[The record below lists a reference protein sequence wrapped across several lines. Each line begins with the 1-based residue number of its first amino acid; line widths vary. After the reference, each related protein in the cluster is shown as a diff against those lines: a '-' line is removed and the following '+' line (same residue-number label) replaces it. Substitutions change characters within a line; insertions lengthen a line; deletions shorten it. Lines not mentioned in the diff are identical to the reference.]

1 MSSDELSD
9 QLDFLK
15 TIDALK
21 GIVRA
26 SPILDRSR
34 CENSA
39 EHSWHLAMY
48 ALILADH
55 ASGRINVGRVIQML
69 LIHDIVEID
78 VGDTPIHG
86 EHGKDEQAELER
98 RAAERI
104 FGLLPAK
111 QANDLLTLWG
121 EFEAAATDD
130 AKFAK
135 SLDRLQPLIHNV
147 ETAGGT
153 WNAHKLTLQQVLD
166 RYGPQIENGSTTL
179 WAKARN
185 MVSNF
190 FKGNRT

>member
-1 MSSDELSD
+1 MNSDNLND

-26 SPILDRSR
+26 SPILDQSR

-48 ALILADH
+48 ALVLTDH
-55 ASGRINVGRVIQML
+55 ASGHVDIGRVIQML

-78 VGDTPIHG
+78 AGDTPIHG
-86 EHGKDEQAELER
+86 EQGKDEQAELES

-111 QANDLLTLWG
+111 QANELL
-121 EFEAAATDD
+121 
-130 AKFAK
+130 K
-135 SLDRLQPLIHNV
+135 SV
-147 ETAGGT
+147 A
-153 WNAHKLTLQQVLD
+153 
-166 RYGPQIENGSTTL
+166 
-179 WAKARN
+179 
-185 MVSNF
+185 
-190 FKGNRT
+190 